1 MKIFRVVRKS
11 DNKVLYEYQ
20 SDAAVPWVGMEFAAC
35 DHIDITPSTPVEFAA
50 PVYGGRRILTK
61 LEFRS
66 LFPAGSL
73 MAIDRLEAQF
83 ETMDSLSAEQKD
95 AIRTAFSNYHEAQDI
110 DLDNDLLTAG
120 LPMYVALGFLTADQL
135 AEVLRG

>member
-1 MKIFRVVRKS
+1 MKIFSVVRKS
-11 DNKVLYEYQ
+11 DGKVLYEYQ
-20 SDAAVPWVGMEFAAC
+20 SDAPVEWIGMDFVTC
-35 DHIDITPSTPVEFAA
+35 NHVDVTPVVPDTPVAT
-50 PVYGGRRILTK
+50 VYGGRRKLTK

-73 MAIDRLEAQF
+73 MAIDRFEAQF

-120 LPMYVALGFLTADQL
+120 LPLYVTLGFLTADQL